1 MPRVDSISVSR
12 SLHRGDPTQAAFAF
26 LGTEEIEGAKFELRE
41 VSEEMLKRALIRWV
55 GAGYAL
61 SFGLSADGGALG
73 VHLLAAGQKRT
84 KWFSSVQ
91 ELEDFL
97 ASIPEV
103 SKAPG
108 RLKE

>member
-1 MPRVDSISVSR
+1 MARVDSISVSR
-12 SLHRGDPTQAAFAF
+12 SLHRKDPEQAAFAF
-26 LGTEEIEGAKFELRE
+26 LGGVGHVGGKFPVAE
-41 VSEEMLKRALIRWV
+41 VSPDMLLRALIRWV

-73 VHLLAAGQKRT
+73 VHLLAAGQKRS
-84 KWFSSVQ
+84 KWFSTVA

-103 SKAPG
+103 G
-108 RLKE
+108 